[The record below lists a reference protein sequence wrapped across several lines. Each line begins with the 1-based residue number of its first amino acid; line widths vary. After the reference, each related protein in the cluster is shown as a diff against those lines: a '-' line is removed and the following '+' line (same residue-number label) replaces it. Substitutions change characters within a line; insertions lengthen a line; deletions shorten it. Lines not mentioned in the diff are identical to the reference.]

1 MFYKKIY
8 VISILIT
15 NNIIYNFYLFGCI
28 LFPLFFQEKII
39 TNKQST
45 DIYHNKLLFILYSE
59 DFYKK
64 YNIDMLKLSDMYFDF
79 INKMNNSNNII
90 KNNNNNNNDNNN
102 DDDINSII
110 SNSISSS
117 SYSSF
122 SSFSSLNSSFYDDLD
137 QNFDENQNPDFDIL
151 VHKEE

>member
-15 NNIIYNFYLFGCI
+15 NNIIYNIYLFGCI

-39 TNKQST
+39 KNKQST
-45 DIYHNKLLFILYSE
+45 DIYYNKLLFILYSE

-79 INKMNNSNNII
+79 INKMNNIDNKNII
-90 KNNNNNNNDNNN
+90 KNDNNNNNNND
-102 DDDINSII
+102 DKNSII

-117 SYSSF
+117 LYSSF
-122 SSFSSLNSSFYDDLD
+122 SSLSSLNSSFYDDLE
-137 QNFDENQNPDFDIL
+137 ENLNSHPTQCLDI
-151 VHKEE
+151 HKEE

>member
-15 NNIIYNFYLFGCI
+15 NNIIYNIYLFGCI

-39 TNKQST
+39 KNKQST
-45 DIYHNKLLFILYSE
+45 DIYYNKLLFILYSE

-79 INKMNNSNNII
+79 INKMNKNDNYNN
-90 KNNNNNNNDNNN
+90 KNNN
-102 DDDINSII
+102 DDKNSII

-117 SYSSF
+117 LYSSF
-122 SSFSSLNSSFYDDLD
+122 SSLSSLNSSFYDDLE
-137 QNFDENQNPDFDIL
+137 ENLNSHPTQCLDI
-151 VHKEE
+151 HKEE